1 MPLNWQQSGQ
11 KKAREEVQYSEV
23 QKEGGREGGRGEG
36 NTSAGGLSHRA
47 ERRGRAALFAL
58 ALSHKSP
65 GQLGCSACFKVWDG
79 TTPLG
84 TPPPLLPPLP
94 LTFHPP
100 PVPHPPQRFHLSSEP
115 GTLHFLSGPM
125 PASPPGNVFP
135 ALVVVGHIV
144 TLIAVWQ
151 WRVRKK
157 QGKTSL
163 LLQGLREVRWPS
175 HLKRKL
181 EKRFSV

>member
-1 MPLNWQQSGQ
+1 M
-11 KKAREEVQYSEV
+11 QYSEV
-23 QKEGGREGGRGEG
+23 QREGGREGGRRGEG

-84 TPPPLLPPLP
+84 TPPPPLLPPLP

-100 PVPHPPQRFHLSSEP
+100 
-115 GTLHFLSGPM
+115 
-125 PASPPGNVFP
+125 SPPSP
-135 ALVVVGHIV
+135 ALPPVSRAWYSPLSIRPDAGKPPWKCVPSPGGCGPHCY
-144 TLIAVWQ
+144 LNRCLAVESSQ
-151 WRVRKK
+151 ETR
-157 QGKTSL
+157 
-163 LLQGLREVRWPS
+163 
-175 HLKRKL
+175 
-181 EKRFSV
+181 